1 MRVFS
6 KRNEQERTKR
16 NNIKSII
23 NNEYRQII
31 GKSSRECSQQSS
43 GKRNNGSN
51 LKGLNDIIEN
61 IRKAN
66 NLIELIYSIE
76 SLAYYFDMKPH
87 EFWNSRYSEIN
98 IYCQTHLLKIIDNLK
113 SEINLQ
119 ESVTNKLIRADSMS
133 KDPKIIL
140 IRDDYK
146 ELFKIEEKEQTLEEQ
161 RMLFKG

>member
-1 MRVFS
+1 
-6 KRNEQERTKR
+6 
-16 NNIKSII
+16 
-23 NNEYRQII
+23 
-31 GKSSRECSQQSS
+31 
-43 GKRNNGSN
+43 
-51 LKGLNDIIEN
+51 
-61 IRKAN
+61 
-66 NLIELIYSIE
+66 
-76 SLAYYFDMKPH
+76 MKPH

-113 SEINLQ
+113 SKINLQ

-146 ELFKIEEKEQTLEEQ
+146 ELFKVEEKEQTLEEQ